1 MNKFVKKI
9 ISISCLALNILNT
22 AFSINIT
29 FIGPNDNDKINI
41 AYKLI
46 KNSSVP
52 EDYTSG
58 FLTNRIF
65 ATPHQAFVQ
74 PYEYQFRKQD
84 PLSFYLRVS
93 AISFFVLAAKDLDN
107 YSSCEGYVKNE
118 LVKNTTPEEIGFLTT
133 GNQLYRLPSPVCL
146 CVTDFQNISSQ
157 GFQTLSELQ
166 KLTISDSS
174 LCYQKFENEVFFIS
188 SNLKKFKFCS
198 VDNFSTALENDI
210 SYHAMKCITEKYP
223 DSIRYVDNNKQS
235 VDFKKVKLVSNSSN
249 IHSSSKSNSTYKKL
263 GLGALVAVP
272 IGIIAAFAKNLYTK
286 LTKSDINKQEII
298 NKHEITIKLDLDTAK
313 TSSLQI

>member
-58 FLTNRIF
+58 FGMNVIATKENR
-65 ATPHQAFVQ
+65 AFVQ
-74 PYEYQFRKQD
+74 PYDYQFRQLDD
-84 PLSFYLRVS
+84 PLSFYLRMS
-93 AISFFVLAAKDLDN
+93 AITFFVLAANDLNN
-107 YSSCEGYVKNE
+107 YSSCEGYVTNE
-118 LVKNTTPEEIGFLTT
+118 LVKNTTPAEIGFLTT

-157 GFQTLSELQ
+157 GLQTLSELQ
-166 KLTISDSS
+166 KLPISDSS

-223 DSIRYVDNNKQS
+223 DSIRYVDNNEQS
-235 VDFKKVKLVSNSSN
+235 VDFKKVKLVSNSS
-249 IHSSSKSNSTYKKL
+249 SAYKKL
-263 GLGALVAVP
+263 GLGTLITIP
-272 IGIIAAFAKNLYTK
+272 IGIIVAFAKNLYTK
-286 LTKSDINKQEII
+286 LKKPDINKQEITP
-298 NKHEITIKLDLDTAK
+298 KHELTIKLDTDSQ
-313 TSSLQI
+313 SSLVV